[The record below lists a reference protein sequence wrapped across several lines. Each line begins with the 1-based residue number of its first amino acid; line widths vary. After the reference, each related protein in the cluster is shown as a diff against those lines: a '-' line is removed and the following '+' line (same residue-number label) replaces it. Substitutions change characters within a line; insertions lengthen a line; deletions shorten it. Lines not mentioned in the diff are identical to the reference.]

1 MAMQNADLQ
10 TVQQIKAKL
19 EELRSLVEGSL
30 NLQAVGGY
38 HIANEILGL
47 LPKLEALEAAI
58 QADIAEHAGP

>member
-58 QADIAEHAGP
+58 QADTAEHAGP